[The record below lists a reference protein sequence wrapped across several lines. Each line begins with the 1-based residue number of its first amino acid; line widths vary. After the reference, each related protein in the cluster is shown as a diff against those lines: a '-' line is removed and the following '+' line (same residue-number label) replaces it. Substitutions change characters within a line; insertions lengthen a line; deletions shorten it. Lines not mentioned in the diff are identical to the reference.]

1 MNCKICTTRMDAPYA
16 VAVKIN
22 SRELSIKRYNRT
34 AQPVKGSVLLCGV
47 RCSGSAL
54 ERFLQS
60 GSLEMPNQQGRIPD
74 NGRL

>member
-1 MNCKICTTRMDAPYA
+1 MNCKICNTRTDAPYA
-16 VAVKIN
+16 VATRVN
-22 SRELSIKRYNRT
+22 SKELSIKRYNRT